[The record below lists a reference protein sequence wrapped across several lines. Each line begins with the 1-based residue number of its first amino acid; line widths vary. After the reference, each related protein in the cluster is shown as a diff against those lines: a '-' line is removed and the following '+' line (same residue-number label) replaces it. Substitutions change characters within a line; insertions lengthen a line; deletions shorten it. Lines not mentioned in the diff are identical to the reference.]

1 MQAVVKIH
9 LMSLESIFRLQSFVK
24 TKDAFKI
31 VHQQSTEADQNEQ
44 KYQQLLLRLEISL
57 LKKPGAIMFVSAT
70 PPSSPPVASPSL
82 GVIPLVH
89 PRHRVQTR
97 QAAEGDH
104 PALLQPLEVWI
115 VILPPPRILTKV
127 KEEDFQH

>member
-57 LKKPGAIMFVSAT
+57 FKMHLLLTRNIIIF
-70 PPSSPPVASPSL
+70 SSSIEKNIVLSPINYRL
-82 GVIPLVH
+82 M
-89 PRHRVQTR
+89 
-97 QAAEGDH
+97 
-104 PALLQPLEVWI
+104 
-115 VILPPPRILTKV
+115 
-127 KEEDFQH
+127 